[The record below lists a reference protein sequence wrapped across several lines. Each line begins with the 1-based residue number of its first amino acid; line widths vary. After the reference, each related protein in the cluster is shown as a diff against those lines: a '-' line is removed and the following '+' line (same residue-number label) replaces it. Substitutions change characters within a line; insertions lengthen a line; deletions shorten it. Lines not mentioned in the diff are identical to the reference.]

1 MFIAASDGGDGAD
14 GRRQEG
20 RKAGPRRSL
29 PLSRSP
35 LPPLGHKYYV
45 HMRASELHSFHSIK
59 SISFSLPPRAASA
72 TNYVVIPFSKS
83 PRIALPAAV
92 GRPRPPAVRAPAAN
106 PLRDCRHAETPR
118 DGFMKETQSAG
129 QSAVRLHLVRNMLS
143 LFLSI
148 KS

>member
-1 MFIAASDGGDGAD
+1 MVLMEG
-14 GRRQEG
+14 G
-20 RKAGPRRSL
+20 RKGGRQGHAALSL
-29 PLSRSP
+29 ARSP

-59 SISFSLPPRAASA
+59 SISFSLPPSIPPRAASA

-92 GRPRPPAVRAPAAN
+92 GRPRSPAVRAPAAN
-106 PLRDCRHAETPR
+106 PLRDCPRRRRQAKPR

-129 QSAVRLHLVRNMLS
+129 QSAVRLHLVRNMLT

>member
-1 MFIAASDGGDGAD
+1 MFIAASDGAD
-14 GRRQEG
+14 GRREEG
-20 RKAGPRRSL
+20 RAT
-29 PLSRSP
+29 PLSLSQSP
-35 LPPLGHKYYV
+35 RPPLGHKYYV

-59 SISFSLPPRAASA
+59 SISLPPSLPPRAASA

-92 GRPRPPAVRAPAAN
+92 GRPRSPAVRAPAAN
-106 PLRDCRHAETPR
+106 PLRDCPRRRQAEPR

-143 LFLSI
+143 LSLFLSI